1 MSLPVQVPSHCVQ
14 NKARLCVIVYESE
27 SGKCQFFSRVQLFM
41 IPWTVVYQVP
51 YPWESPGKNTGLG
64 CHSHLQEILS
74 TQGLNPGLLPC
85 RQTPYYLSHS
95 ANSEFMRSPVLIP
108 PYFSTSSHNILS
120 FTYYSQSYSC
130 AVTPQSITKS
140 IPESGPLHVLLL
152 LPETFMPA
160 LIFFFNIYLL
170 IFILGCT
177 GSSLL
182 PGLSLA
188 VATECHSSFC
198 VAGFS
203 SQWLIYCRA
212 WTLGVAASVVVAQ
225 GLQRMDL
232 TQWCSGLFSLQHV
245 GSSWTTDGTLSP
257 GLAGRFLTTG
267 SPGKFLCHLFT

>member
-14 NKARLCVIVYESE
+14 NKARLCVIVQESE

-85 RQTPYYLSHS
+85 RQTLYYLSHN
-95 ANSEFMRSPVLIP
+95 ANSEFMRSPMLIP

-140 IPESGPLHVLLL
+140 IPDSGPLHVLLL

-160 LIFFFNIYLL
+160 LIFFL
-170 IFILGCT
+170 IFIYLFLFWAALGLHCCLGFLQLWPLSVT
-177 GSSLL
+177 LRFAWQASHRSGSST
-182 PGLSLA
+182 A
-188 VATECHSSFC
+188 EH
-198 VAGFS
+198 
-203 SQWLIYCRA
+203 
-212 WTLGVAASVVVAQ
+212 
-225 GLQRMDL
+225 GLQV
-232 TQWCSGLFSLQHV
+232 WQHQQLWLK
-245 GSSWTTDGTLSP
+245 GSREWT
-257 GLAGRFLTTG
+257 
-267 SPGKFLCHLFT
+267 